1 MLPKYFKHSNYSS
14 FVRQVLFGLDSLIC
28 IIFTKYEKIVTR
40 ATSTI
45 NTSTSITKMLWV
57 RLRGKLRKKR
67 KRITNRTKKT
77 VNQSQPP
84 RSKKHIKLLNLIS
97 LKLKSPSNVIKRGLT
112 VTKKYNLKKIRKDLS
127 NRRETVLL

>member
-1 MLPKYFKHSNYSS
+1 VLPKYFKHSNYSS